1 MPPKPYIAPPFYPSV
16 KSADPEVKALA
27 IPGYY
32 QVREYTCGFACTLM
46 ALHYYRRYVS
56 PQDLYEQL
64 GTDYTGTSQGAIVRE
79 LRAAGCGAGILR
91 DLDFARLRKSI
102 DGNRLVIGYHHR
114 LEHWVVLYGYGT
126 NPDRVFVADPLRHH
140 RSEHSWADYGPK
152 LRGFGI
158 VVAAKARQ
166 RRATIEKFS
175 APESILEPC
184 RPDALH

>member
-16 KSADPEVKALA
+16 KLADPEVKALA

-56 PQDLYEQL
+56 PQDLYERL

-79 LRAAGCGAGILR
+79 LRVAGCGAGIAR
-91 DLDFARLRKSI
+91 DLSFDRLRKAI

-114 LEHWVVLYGYGT
+114 LEHWVVLYGYGA

-140 RSEHSWADYGPK
+140 RSEHTWSDYGHR

-158 VVAAKARQ
+158 VVAARARQ
-166 RRATIEKFS
+166 RRATIEKFV
-175 APESILEPC
+175 APDATLEPC
-184 RPDALH
+184 RPDPLH